1 MFNATHKARAPRFA
15 FQGLRRHWLGGSRAA
30 THLVNG
36 VNLLFPGGERF
47 FVRSVR
53 HYVDR
58 ITPDLAERVRTLFF
72 AQEGRHAQAHEKL
85 FDVMRAQGLDIDP
98 VLERYHHVAY
108 DWIEKASPPAV
119 RLSVTVAVE
128 HFTAT
133 MAEGA
138 LTARSLEPADPD
150 VRRLLEWHAVE
161 ELEHKAVAFDV
172 LEQVAPSYAL
182 RMLGLMLATVTLG
195 GFWIFATRELLH
207 QDGSSLR
214 EAAREL
220 RGLREAAVERGD
232 RDAHETIVTG
242 VFLRGIREYIRPG
255 FHPMQRDHEK
265 LIADTLSRLAAE
277 GFIEDVLHE
286 PRRSA

>member
-1 MFNATHKARAPRFA
+1 
-15 FQGLRRHWLGGSRAA
+15 
-30 THLVNG
+30 VNG

-53 HYVDR
+53 HYLDR
-58 ITPDLAERVRTLFF
+58 VTPDLAERVRTLFF

-85 FDVMRAQGLDIDP
+85 FDAMRVQGYDIDP
-98 VLERYHHVAY
+98 LLTRYHRIAY

-138 LTARSLEPADPD
+138 LTARSLEPADPE
-150 VRRLLEWHAVE
+150 VRHLLEWHAVE

-182 RMLGLMLATVTLG
+182 RMIGLIVATVTLG
-195 GFWIFATRELLH
+195 SFWIFATRELLH

-220 RGLREAAVERGD
+220 RALREAAVD
-232 RDAHETIVTG
+232 RDERDPHETIVRG

-255 FHPMQRDHEK
+255 FHPMNRDHEK
-265 LIADTLSRLAAE
+265 LIAETLSRLATE
-277 GFIEDVLHE
+277 GFINHTPSES
-286 PRRSA
+286 RRPA